1 MGMGGKSRA
10 KNFVADNQKLQRGVK
25 RQKGILEIQN
35 VWELRGGEGMGN
47 KRSRSKKRLKK
58 TCSVCNERKKS
69 VMQID
74 EKRWIC
80 EDCAQYMSDLGHS
93 LSIE

>member
-1 MGMGGKSRA
+1 
-10 KNFVADNQKLQRGVK
+10 
-25 RQKGILEIQN
+25 
-35 VWELRGGEGMGN
+35 MGN